1 MSLINC
7 PECGNAVSS
16 KAPTCPVC
24 GVQIAGNVKRCPIC
38 NSFLLM
44 DTEECPK
51 CHTHFI
57 IEEQE
62 LPTTETKEMTGE
74 DSEPNVSNTQTTTQ
88 KVEAEKMANKEDNP
102 QKKGG
107 SKMWLPLL
115 IILIILG
122 IGGFVFWKT
131 TSTRQTEEETAYA
144 LLENCKELGSYE
156 SFIAYYPKSRHIND
170 VRERWKA
177 LKIEESAW
185 DEVKNSFNVN
195 DLETFVTTYP
205 TSTHR
210 QAALHRIDSLDWRE
224 AENGGSTVTYSLYI
238 EKHENGEYITEAYAA
253 REEALRRESQAA
265 SDSTAIKEEPKKESA
280 TL

>member
-16 KAPTCPVC
+16 KAPTCPAC

-38 NSFLLM
+38 NTFLLM
-44 DTEECPK
+44 DAEECPK

-62 LPTTETKEMTGE
+62 LPTTETEETTDGQDGE
-74 DSEPNVSNTQTTTQ
+74 PIATDQTATQ
-88 KVEAEKMANKEDNP
+88 KVETGKISHQEDP
-102 QKKGG
+102 PKKKGG

-115 IILIILG
+115 IILILLG
-122 IGGFVFWKT
+122 IGGFVIWSM
-131 TSTRQTEEETAYA
+131 TSTRETEEEKAYS
-144 LLENCKELGSYE
+144 LLENCKDLRSYE
-156 SFIAYYPKSRHIND
+156 SFIAYYPKSRHIDD
-170 VRERWKA
+170 VRERWNA
-177 LKIEESAW
+177 LKVEESAW
-185 DEVKNSFNVN
+185 DEVKRSLNVT
-195 DLETFVTTYP
+195 DIETFVTTYP

-224 AENGGSTVTYSLYI
+224 AEKGGSTVTYTLYI
-238 EKHENGEYITEAYAA
+238 NKHENGEYITEAYAA

-265 SDSTAIKEEPKKESA
+265 TDSAAIKEENK
-280 TL
+280 TN